1 MKRLIIALALLVG
14 VCIMSGHSLWF
25 LTDTRDTM
33 FLLTD
38 EIHTAYT
45 VGDYNTA
52 YKKSQEL
59 VSYWG
64 STHSTLALFFR
75 RHQLDELSESISK
88 LSPYIMYEEDAE
100 ILAELSRI
108 RERISSLWD
117 SERPKLRSV
126 F

>member
-14 VCIMSGHSLWF
+14 VCVMAGHSLWF
-25 LTDTRDTM
+25 LTDARDTI
-33 FLLTD
+33 FVLTD
-38 EIHTAYT
+38 EINAAYT
-45 VGDYNTA
+45 SGDYNTA
-52 YKKSQEL
+52 YQKSREL
-59 VSYWG
+59 VNYWG
-64 STHSTLALFFR
+64 NTHSTLALFFR
-75 RHQLDELSESISK
+75 RHQLDELSESIAK

-117 SERPKLRSV
+117 SEQPKLRSV